1 MNGSSSP
8 SQGTAN
14 LNSDQ
19 HAASPPASLPHHQ
32 GVYHVTFWRTQ
43 GESLYLNIG
52 NYREHVVLM
61 GFRPMQNGQIGPLEQ
76 SGKLQPNDVLIGI
89 QGQALAPSLFRE
101 VGCGES
107 KWNMFLLAKSS
118 FS

>member
-1 MNGSSSP
+1 
-8 SQGTAN
+8 
-14 LNSDQ
+14 
-19 HAASPPASLPHHQ
+19 
-32 GVYHVTFWRTQ
+32 
-43 GESLYLNIG
+43 
-52 NYREHVVLM
+52 
-61 GFRPMQNGQIGPLEQ
+61 MQNGQIGPLEQ